1 MFYDRKIEYFDYLEN
16 GDKVRNAGFV
26 KIEVVEDF
34 CNIQVNI
41 TGLFPTD
48 TFTREVR
55 IWDGTGETVLGEIE
69 LTNGRGSVQWRKLP
83 KNRLGKEALPYE
95 EVCGFRIYIA
105 KNRELL
111 CRLREA
117 SGSKR
122 DSKLP
127 ISPADGGGRQVEG
140 RKAEASQERAQDA
153 KIYDNTNIIESTGAA
168 DATDMASYAGA
179 AVSADTAAPA
189 GKADIRNKTGFTGT
203 TASRNMTMS
212 AGMAEASVKA
222 DSAYAPEATV
232 KVDSAYA
239 PEESVKADSAYEPE
253 ASGKADSAYEP
264 EASVKVD
271 SAYAPEASVK
281 VDSAYAPEESVRA
294 DSAYAP
300 EPSCNVKRR
309 NMAAASGMEAGS
321 NVNNALGGVDP
332 VGIGR
337 ASDTVGSAR
346 MEHSPGNAAIPRPAD
361 SGGTVEAPGAK
372 EELSASRRPERKAA
386 QSNPRMPARL
396 YDNKWKQLTSIY
408 PHLAPF
414 HDERDYLSI
423 GPVDFVVLRREYHKL
438 VNNSFLL
445 HGYYNYEH
453 LILTRV
459 EQRGEERFYV
469 GVPGNYYE
477 REKQVAVMYGFE
489 SFECKTEPAQ
499 TGDYGYYM
507 IRVEI

>member
-117 SGSKR
+117 SGSKS

-127 ISPADGGGRQVEG
+127 FSPADGGGRQVEG

-153 KIYDNTNIIESTGAA
+153 EIYDNTNIIESTGAA

-189 GKADIRNKTGFTGT
+189 GKADIRNQTDFTGT

-212 AGMAEASVKA
+212 AGMAEASVRADSACVSEATGKA

-239 PEESVKADSAYEPE
+239 PEESVKADSAY
-253 ASGKADSAYEP
+253 
-264 EASVKVD
+264 
-271 SAYAPEASVK
+271 
-281 VDSAYAPEESVRA
+281 APEESVKV

-337 ASDTVGSAR
+337 ASDTVGSVGV
-346 MEHSPGNAAIPRPAD
+346 EQSPGKAAIPRPAD

-386 QSNPRMPARL
+386 QSNPRVPARL

>member
-41 TGLFPTD
+41 NGLFPTD

-69 LTNGRGSVQWRKLP
+69 LTNGRGGVQWRKLP

-222 DSAYAPEATV
+222 DSAYAPEAT
-232 KVDSAYA
+232 
-239 PEESVKADSAYEPE
+239 
-253 ASGKADSAYEP
+253 
-264 EASVKVD
+264 
-271 SAYAPEASVK
+271 VK